1 MIKLQSFLD
10 KLNMPEDQQDS
21 FLAEYTSFRDIIK
34 DKDGV
39 WTMSPGIGQSRYSVD
54 EMASQLESKEERFDS
69 YRDSL
74 KANNKDYADWVEQ
87 FERDFPDEGLTQDSK
102 SDKLKNLLYALR
114 DPKQSKSSPSSWKKH
129 LKHDNQD
136 LNGDDEDLLE
146 YLKDRL
152 GVANDYVNRDKSN
165 PTIADGLKLDQMAF
179 KQLNMALQS
188 MLIQYLKRA
197 DQQDKINLVTDPC
210 EMYVRYKFKIVIEE
224 K

>member
-1 MIKLQSFLD
+1 
-10 KLNMPEDQQDS
+10 MPEDQQDS

-87 FERDFPDEGLTQDSK
+87 FERDFTDEARDFTDEAITQDSK
-102 SDKLKNLLYALR
+102 SDKLKNLLNALR
-114 DPKQSKSSPSSWKKH
+114 YPKQSKSSPSSWKKH

-165 PTIADGLKLDQMAF
+165 PTIADELKLDQMAF

>member
-21 FLAEYTSFRDIIK
+21 FLAEYASFRDIIK
-34 DKDGV
+34 DKDGPNSQT
-39 WTMSPGIGQSRYSVD
+39 WTMYQGPGVSIVGRRRYSVD

-69 YRDSL
+69 Y
-74 KANNKDYADWVEQ
+74 N
-87 FERDFPDEGLTQDSK
+87 
-102 SDKLKNLLYALR
+102 ALR
-114 DPKQSKSSPSSWKKH
+114 ISLNQPKSSPSSWKKH

-165 PTIADGLKLDQMAF
+165 PTIADELKLDQMAF

-197 DQQDKINLVTDPC
+197 DQQDKINLVTNPC
-210 EMYVRYKFKIVIEE
+210 EMYARYKFKIVIEE

>member
-21 FLAEYTSFRDIIK
+21 FLAEYASFRDIVK
-34 DKDGV
+34 DKDGHE
-39 WTMSPGIGQSRYSVD
+39 GQIWSMYRGLGRRRHSVD
-54 EMASQLESKEERFDS
+54 EMASQLESI
-69 YRDSL
+69 
-74 KANNKDYADWVEQ
+74 
-87 FERDFPDEGLTQDSK
+87 ERDFTDEARDFTDEAITQDSK
-102 SDKLKNLLYALR
+102 SDKLKNLLNALR
-114 DPKQSKSSPSSWKKH
+114 YPKQSKSSPSSWKKH

-197 DQQDKINLVTDPC
+197 GQQDKINLVTDPC